1 MWAFRITLNLTL
13 EKSVSPVISGSL
25 QGTLYRFPLDCLL
38 AARSNFLSL
47 ILEPPW
53 SSVVLDDAN
62 APLSVTVLSDWLPV
76 YSTYILLVFHATGC
90 HWCSAMTF
98 EFGDSRCIRYIYR
111 LPKWL

>member
-53 SSVVLDDAN
+53 SSVVMPTLHC
-62 APLSVTVLSDWLPV
+62 PLLFFLIGCQFIALTFCWYFMLLAVIGVLQ
-76 YSTYILLVFHATGC
+76 
-90 HWCSAMTF
+90 
-98 EFGDSRCIRYIYR
+98 
-111 LPKWL
+111 